1 MFSGVGEKCH
11 CAAQLR
17 GRDICF
23 GGGPGEQELSL
34 FRSASSTHPGD
45 PELKDKMMKVMVMKM
60 RTMYALEKSSYVMA
74 TTLRTDILH
83 QTI

>member
-1 MFSGVGEKCH
+1 M
-11 CAAQLR
+11 
-17 GRDICF
+17 
-23 GGGPGEQELSL
+23 

-45 PELKDKMMKVMVMKM
+45 PERKDKMMKVMVMKM